1 MKRFKYSLENVLH
14 YKEQILDS
22 IKAEH
27 GTLLAQI
34 RKKEAEIQELENKL
48 VSAQNKMDDLKKQDV
63 QIKDICLYGMY
74 ISEMEDQ
81 IRKKQEQLKLLQQQ
95 EEKKKVQTE
104 NQERIKTPFSE
115 MVRKFKKQKN
125 AVVALCFIIFLIFL
139 AFFGSKIVPYGIN
152 EYDYNA
158 ILQGP
163 SMKHL
168 FGTDEFGRDLFS
180 RIVCG
185 TRISLA
191 VGFGAVTVG
200 AVCGTILGLLAGY
213 YGGWIDSIIMR
224 ICDVLFA
231 FPGLILAIAIVAI
244 LGSGMTNVVIAVAV
258 FSTSTFAR
266 LVRSK
271 TLSLKNS
278 VFVLAA
284 RNIGVSDA
292 RILFHHILPG
302 AIPDIIV
309 QYSMSFG
316 SSILTASSLSFLGMG
331 AQPPTPEW
339 GLLLSN
345 GRNYMTSA
353 MYVTIFP
360 GLAIFLTVL
369 SFNLL
374 GDGLRDALDPKLS
387 D

>member
-1 MKRFKYSLENVLH
+1 MSLDGICFPVSSVEPGFHL
-14 YKEQILDS
+14 QSDS
-22 IKAEH
+22 A
-27 GTLLAQI
+27 LL
-34 RKKEAEIQELENKL
+34 R
-48 VSAQNKMDDLKKQDV
+48 SV
-63 QIKDICLYGMY
+63 Q
-74 ISEMEDQ
+74 S
-81 IRKKQEQLKLLQQQ
+81 
-95 EEKKKVQTE
+95 VV
-104 NQERIKTPFSE
+104 PFSD
-115 MVRKFKKQKN
+115 FWTDIT
-125 AVVALCFIIFLIFL
+125 ADGLI
-139 AFFGSKIVPYGIN
+139 
-152 EYDYNA
+152 
-158 ILQGP
+158 
-163 SMKHL
+163 
-168 FGTDEFGRDLFS
+168 
-180 RIVCG
+180 
-185 TRISLA
+185 
-191 VGFGAVTVG
+191 
-200 AVCGTILGLLAGY
+200 
-213 YGGWIDSIIMR
+213 IIMR

-258 FSTSTFAR
+258 FSTPTFAR

-345 GRNYMTSA
+345 GRNYMASA

>member
-1 MKRFKYSLENVLH
+1 M
-14 YKEQILDS
+14 
-22 IKAEH
+22 
-27 GTLLAQI
+27 
-34 RKKEAEIQELENKL
+34 
-48 VSAQNKMDDLKKQDV
+48 
-63 QIKDICLYGMY
+63 
-74 ISEMEDQ
+74 
-81 IRKKQEQLKLLQQQ
+81 
-95 EEKKKVQTE
+95 
-104 NQERIKTPFSE
+104 
-115 MVRKFKKQKN
+115 
-125 AVVALCFIIFLIFL
+125 
-139 AFFGSKIVPYGIN
+139 PYGIN

-258 FSTSTFAR
+258 FSTPTFAR

-271 TLSLKNS
+271 TLTLKNS

-309 QYSMSFG
+309 QYSMSWIFHSDG
-316 SSILTASSLSFLGMG
+316 IEPFLPGMG